1 VTVSSEVSDARSA
14 APRRRTGMTRWLPV
28 LAVLLLPVATPWTSA
43 RAGAPL
49 AGDERA
55 RAIERLQARQ
65 REVKTLRATVVQRKR
80 HPLLKGEAVT
90 EGTLL
95 FSRPNHV
102 RWEVS
107 TPERTIIVIDDQAL
121 VVYRPERREAERR
134 DLRDDFGSRAVV
146 DFLRAGMTLDV
157 AEMEKRFRVDLYRDD
172 GRLTLVLTPRSRWVG
187 QAIAAVTMTHSEEEA
202 VPRQIVVVGQKG
214 DSTETSLA
222 NLVVNP
228 PLAEDAFALRLG
240 PEVRVVEARRA
251 AQDNAGGR

>member
-1 VTVSSEVSDARSA
+1 
-14 APRRRTGMTRWLPV
+14 MTRWLLV
-28 LAVLLLPVATPWTSA
+28 LAVLLLPCATLWTSA

-49 AGDERA
+49 AGDERT
-55 RAIERLQARQ
+55 RAIEQLQARQ

-80 HPLLKGEAVT
+80 HPLLKGEVVT

-95 FSRPNHV
+95 ISRPDRV

-107 TPERTIIVIDDQAL
+107 TPERTIIVIDDRAL

-146 DFLRAGMTLDV
+146 EFLTAGMNLDV
-157 AEMEKRFRVDLYRDD
+157 TEMGKRFRVDLYRDD

-187 QAIAAVTMTHSEEEA
+187 QAIASVNITHFEEEA
-202 VPRQIVVVGQKG
+202 VPRQIVVTGHKG

-222 NLVVNP
+222 HVTVNP